1 MKKILLL
8 FTLALASST
17 GFAQNISDKAWQF
30 SDSLI
35 QEMTIEEKVGQMTL
49 FTSDWVVTG
58 PTLREG
64 YRKDIISG
72 KVGAIF
78 NAHTSEYTHELQRLA
93 VEETRLGIPLLFG
106 FDVVHGYRTIF
117 PIPLG
122 ESASW
127 NLQAMESSAKIAAIE
142 SSAAGLHWT
151 FAPMVDIARDP
162 RWGRISEGAGEDTY
176 LGSQIAAA
184 RVKGFQGEDIGNQ
197 NTLLSCVKHFA
208 AYGAAQAG
216 RDYHTTDLSDRTLR
230 ETYLPP
236 FQAALDAGA
245 YSVMTAFNDLNGIP
259 ASGNSYLLRDI
270 LRDEWDFKGLVVTDY
285 TSINEM
291 VNHGIVANNEEAGKL
306 AVEAGVDM
314 DMQGAAYYDY
324 LAKQVKNGEVE
335 EANLDESVRY
345 ILALK
350 YMLGLFEDPYRYG
363 SKEREEAD
371 IFAPEHLATALDITT
386 QSLVL
391 LKNDDVLPLSPN
403 QSVAIVGPM
412 ADNQR
417 DQLGNWIGDGKAGEV
432 ITALSA
438 FKATSNEI
446 YYAKGCEITGEA
458 DEESISEAVV
468 AASQADVIL
477 AFVGEAEWMSG
488 EAASR
493 SIITLPGPQRD
504 LIKALKETGKPL
516 VLILMN
522 GRPLDLSWESEEA
535 DAILEAWYPGTMG
548 GPAIVDILTGEA
560 NPSGRLPVTFPRS
573 LGQVPIHYNMKHTGR
588 PYSEGRYTSKY
599 LDVENSPLYPFGY
612 GLSYSTVS
620 YGTPRAS
627 ASEFADSVIISCKI
641 RNEGPMPQRET
652 VQLYIRDMVG
662 SVTRPVQELKAFQQ
676 IVIKPGELFDVEFTL
691 TKEDLAF
698 YTRDMT
704 WKAETGTF
712 QIQVGPNS
720 GEVKTVEVTLIEN

>member
-1 MKKILLL
+1 MKKTLQLFALIL
-8 FTLALASST
+8 ACST

-30 SDSLI
+30 SDSLL
-35 QEMTIEEKVGQMTL
+35 QKMTIEEKVGQMTL

-64 YRKDIISG
+64 YRQDVISG

-78 NAHTSEYTHELQRLA
+78 NAHTSKYTHELQRLA

-127 NLQAMESSAKIAAIE
+127 NLEAMENSARIAAVE

-162 RWGRISEGAGEDTY
+162 RWGRISEGAGEDPY

-184 RVKGFQGEDIGNQ
+184 RVRGFQGEDISDN

-245 YSVMTAFNDLNGIP
+245 YSIMTAFNDLNGIP
-259 ASGNSYLLRDI
+259 ASGNAYLLRDI
-270 LRDEWDFKGLVVTDY
+270 LREEWNFQGLVVTDY

-291 VNHGIVANNEEAGKL
+291 VNHGIVANNREAGKL

-324 LAKQVKNGEVE
+324 LTEQVENGEVE

-363 SKEREEAD
+363 SKAREESD
-371 IFAPEHLATALDITT
+371 IFAPEHLATALDIAT

-391 LKNDDVLPLSPN
+391 LKNEEVLPLSAN

-432 ITALSA
+432 ITPLSA
-438 FKATSNEI
+438 FKATDYEI
-446 YYAKGCEITGEA
+446 YYAKGCEVTGEA
-458 DEESISEAVV
+458 DEESIAEAVV
-468 AASQADVIL
+468 AASQSDVVL

-493 SIITLPGPQRD
+493 STITLPGPQRE

-516 VLILMN
+516 VLVLMN
-522 GRPLDLSWESEEA
+522 GRPLDLSWEDKEVE
-535 DAILEAWYPGTMG
+535 AILEAWYPGTMG

-573 LGQVPIHYNMKHTGR
+573 LGQVPIHYNMKNTGR

-612 GLSYSTVS
+612 GLSYSKVS
-620 YGTPRAS
+620 YGTPRVS
-627 ASEFADSVIISCKI
+627 ATEFTDSITIQCKI

-676 IVIKPGELFDVEFTL
+676 LMINPGELLDVEFTL
-691 TKEDLAF
+691 TREDLSF
-698 YTRDMT
+698 YTRDMS
-704 WKAETGTF
+704 WNAEPGTF
-712 QIQVGPNS
+712 QIQIGPNS
-720 GEVKTVEVTLIEN
+720 GDVKTVEVTLLQN

>member
-1 MKKILLL
+1 MKKILQL
-8 FTLALASST
+8 FTLSLAYST

-58 PTLREG
+58 PTLRDG
-64 YRKDIISG
+64 YREDVISG

-93 VEETRLGIPLLFG
+93 VKETRLGIPLLFG

-127 NLQAMESSAKIAAIE
+127 NLEAMESSARIAAVE

-184 RVKGFQGEDIGNQ
+184 RVRGFQGEDIADE

-270 LRDEWDFKGLVVTDY
+270 LRDEWGFKGLVVTDY

-324 LAKQVKNGEVE
+324 LAEQVKNGEVE
-335 EANLDESVRY
+335 ETNLDESVRY

-363 SKEREEAD
+363 SKEREETD

-391 LKNDDVLPLSPN
+391 LKNDEVLPLSSN

-432 ITALSA
+432 ITPLSA
-438 FKATSNEI
+438 FKAANYDI
-446 YYAKGCEITGEA
+446 YYAKGCEVTGEV
-458 DEESISEAVV
+458 DEESIAEAVV

-477 AFVGEAEWMSG
+477 AFLGEAEWMSG

-493 SIITLPGPQRD
+493 SNITLPGPQRD
-504 LIKALKETGKPL
+504 LINALKETGKPL

-522 GRPLDLSWESEEA
+522 GRPLDLSWESEEV

-573 LGQVPIHYNMKHTGR
+573 LGQVPIHYNMKNTGR

-599 LDVENSPLYPFGY
+599 LDVDNSPLYPFGY
-612 GLSYSTVS
+612 GLSYSTIS
-620 YGTPRAS
+620 YGSPRAS
-627 ASEFADSVIISCKI
+627 SEVFRDSVTISCKI
-641 RNEGPMPQRET
+641 RNEGPLPQRET
-652 VQLYIRDMVG
+652 IQLYIRDMVG

-676 IVIKPGELFDVEFTL
+676 IVIKPGELLDVKFTL
-691 TKEDLAF
+691 SREDLAF

-704 WKAETGTF
+704 WKAEPGTF

-720 GEVKTVEVTLIEN
+720 KDVKMIEVTLTDN

>member
-1 MKKILLL
+1 MKKLILLFPL
-8 FTLALASST
+8 SLALSI
-17 GFAQNISDKAWQF
+17 GLAQNISDEAWRF
-30 SDSLI
+30 SDCLI
-35 QEMTIEEKVGQMTL
+35 QEMTLSEKVGQMTL
-49 FTSDWVVTG
+49 FTSDLAVTG

-64 YRKDIISG
+64 YRQDVIAG
-72 KVGAIF
+72 KVGALF
-78 NAHTSEYTHELQRLA
+78 NAHTSDYTHELQRLA

-127 NLQAMESSAKIAAIE
+127 NLEAIEQSARIAAIE

-162 RWGRISEGAGEDTY
+162 RWGRMSEGAGEDTY
-176 LGSQIAAA
+176 LGSLIAAA
-184 RVKGFQGEDIGNQ
+184 RVKGFQGEDISSS

-236 FQAALDAGA
+236 FKASLDAGA
-245 YSVMTAFNDLNGIP
+245 YSIMTAFNDLNGIP
-259 ASGNSYLLRDI
+259 ATGNSYLLRDI
-270 LRDEWDFKGLVVTDY
+270 LRDEWGFEGMVVTDY

-291 VNHGIVANNEEAGKL
+291 VNHGIVASNEQAGKL

-314 DMQGAAYYDY
+314 DMQSAAYYDY
-324 LAKQVKNGEVE
+324 LVDQVNNGEVE
-335 EANLDESVRY
+335 ESNLDESVRY

-350 YMLGLFEDPYRYG
+350 YMLGLFDDPYRYG
-363 SKEREEAD
+363 SQEREEAE
-371 IFAPEHLATALDITT
+371 IFAPEHLAAALDIST

-391 LKNDDVLPLSPN
+391 LKNEEVLPLS
-403 QSVAIVGPM
+403 SGKRLAIVGPM

-432 ITALSA
+432 ITPLSA
-438 FKATSNEI
+438 FKATDYDL
-446 YYAKGCEITGEA
+446 YYAKGCEVTGEA
-458 DEESISEAVV
+458 DEESIAEAVV
-468 AASQADVIL
+468 AASQSDVVL

-493 SIITLPGPQRD
+493 SQITLPGPQRD
-504 LIKALKETGKPL
+504 LITALKETGKPL

-522 GRPLDLSWESEEA
+522 GRPLDLSWENKEA

-548 GPAIVDILTGEA
+548 GPAIVDVLTGDA

-573 LGQVPIHYNMKHTGR
+573 IGQVPIHYNMKNTGR

-599 LDVENSPLYPFGY
+599 LDVENSPLFPFGY
-612 GLSYSTVS
+612 GLSYSTIS
-620 YGTPRAS
+620 YGIPRPS
-627 ASEFADSVIISCKI
+627 ATEFSDSITIKCKI
-641 RNEGPMPQRET
+641 RNEGPMVQRET

-676 IVIKPGELFDVEFTL
+676 IMIKPGELLDVEFTL
-691 TKEDLAF
+691 TKDDLAF
-698 YTRDMT
+698 YTRDMS
-704 WKAETGTF
+704 WEAEPGAF
-712 QIQVGPNS
+712 QIQIGPHS
-720 GEVKTVEVTLIEN
+720 GDVKTVEVTLLEN

>member
-1 MKKILLL
+1 MKKLLL
-8 FTLALASST
+8 LIPLILAFSI
-17 GFAQNISDKAWQF
+17 GIGQNISDEAWQF

-64 YRKDIISG
+64 YRQDVISG

-127 NLQAMESSAKIAAIE
+127 NLEAMEQSARIAAIE

-184 RVKGFQGEDIGNQ
+184 RVMGFQGDEISDA

-245 YSVMTAFNDLNGIP
+245 YSIMTSFNDLNGIP

-270 LRDEWDFKGLVVTDY
+270 LRDEWGFEGMVVTDY

-291 VNHGIVANNEEAGKL
+291 VNHGIVANNEDAGKL

-324 LAKQVKNGEVE
+324 LANQVNNGEVE
-335 EANLDESVRY
+335 ESNLDESVRY

-350 YMLGLFEDPYRYG
+350 YMLGLFDDPYRYG
-363 SKEREEAD
+363 SKEREDAE
-371 IFAPEHLATALDITT
+371 IFSAEHLATALDVTT

-391 LKNDDVLPLSPN
+391 LKNEGALPLTPGKR
-403 QSVAIVGPM
+403 VAIVGPL

-432 ITALSA
+432 ITPLSA
-438 FKATSNEI
+438 FKATGLDL
-446 YYAKGCEITGEA
+446 YYAKGCEITGEPN
-458 DEESISEAVV
+458 EESIAEAVV

-493 SIITLPGPQRD
+493 SQITLPGPQRD
-504 LIKALKETGKPL
+504 LIIALKETGKPL

-522 GRPLDLSWESEEA
+522 GRPLDLSWENEQA

-548 GPAIVDILTGEA
+548 GPAIVDVLTGEA

-573 LGQVPIHYNMKHTGR
+573 LGQVPIHYNMKNTGR

-612 GLSYSTVS
+612 GLSYSTIS

-627 ASEFADSVIISCKI
+627 STEFSDSVTISCKI

-676 IVIKPGELFDVEFTL
+676 VMINPGELLDVEFTL
-691 TKEDLAF
+691 TKDDLAF
-698 YTRDMT
+698 YTRDMN
-704 WKAETGTF
+704 WKAEPGAF

-720 GEVKTVEVTLIEN
+720 GDVKTIGVTLTDN

>member
-8 FTLALASST
+8 FTLTLAYST

-127 NLQAMESSAKIAAIE
+127 NLEAMENSARIAAVE

-184 RVKGFQGEDIGNQ
+184 RVKGFQGGDIADE

-270 LRDEWDFKGLVVTDY
+270 LRDEWGFKGLVVTDY

-324 LAKQVKNGEVE
+324 LANQVKNGEVE

-391 LKNDDVLPLSPN
+391 LKNDDVLPLSSN
-403 QSVAIVGPM
+403 QSVAIVGPL

-432 ITALSA
+432 ITPLSA

-458 DEESISEAVV
+458 NEESIAEAVV

-477 AFVGEAEWMSG
+477 AFLGEAEWMSG

-504 LIKALKETGKPL
+504 LIKALQETGKPL

-612 GLSYSTVS
+612 GLSYSNIS

-627 ASEFADSVIISCKI
+627 SEEFTDSVTISCKI

-676 IVIKPGELFDVEFTL
+676 IVIKPGELLDVEFTL
-691 TKEDLAF
+691 TREDLAF

-704 WKAETGTF
+704 WKAEPGTF

-720 GEVKTVEVTLIEN
+720 GDVKTIEVTLTDN

>member
-1 MKKILLL
+1 MKKTLQLFAFIL
-8 FTLALASST
+8 ACST

-30 SDSLI
+30 SDSLL
-35 QEMTIEEKVGQMTL
+35 QKMTIEEKVGQMTL

-64 YRKDIISG
+64 YRQDVISG

-78 NAHTSEYTHELQRLA
+78 NAHTSKYTHELQRLA

-127 NLQAMESSAKIAAIE
+127 NLEAMENSARIAAVE

-162 RWGRISEGAGEDTY
+162 RWGRISEGAGEDPY

-184 RVKGFQGEDIGNQ
+184 RVRGFQGEDISDN

-245 YSVMTAFNDLNGIP
+245 YSIMTAFNDLNGIP
-259 ASGNSYLLRDI
+259 ASGNAYLLRDI
-270 LRDEWDFKGLVVTDY
+270 LREEWNFQGLVVTDY

-291 VNHGIVANNEEAGKL
+291 VNHGIVANNREAGKL

-324 LAKQVKNGEVE
+324 LTEQVENGEVE

-363 SKEREEAD
+363 SKAREESD
-371 IFAPEHLATALDITT
+371 IFAPEHLATALDIAT

-391 LKNDDVLPLSPN
+391 LKNEEVLPLSAN

-432 ITALSA
+432 ITPLSA
-438 FKATSNEI
+438 FKATDYEI
-446 YYAKGCEITGEA
+446 YYAKGCEVTGEA
-458 DEESISEAVV
+458 DEESIAEAVV
-468 AASQADVIL
+468 AASQSDVVL

-493 SIITLPGPQRD
+493 STITLPGPQRE

-516 VLILMN
+516 VLVLMN
-522 GRPLDLSWESEEA
+522 GRPLDLSWEDKEVE
-535 DAILEAWYPGTMG
+535 AILEAWYPGTMG

-573 LGQVPIHYNMKHTGR
+573 LGQVPIHYNMKNTGR

-612 GLSYSTVS
+612 GLSYSKVS
-620 YGTPRAS
+620 YGTPRVS
-627 ASEFADSVIISCKI
+627 ATEFTDSITIQCKI

-676 IVIKPGELFDVEFTL
+676 LMINPGELLDVEFTL
-691 TKEDLAF
+691 TREDLSF
-698 YTRDMT
+698 YTRDMS
-704 WKAETGTF
+704 WNAEPGTF
-712 QIQVGPNS
+712 QIQIGPNS
-720 GEVKTVEVTLIEN
+720 GDVKTVEVTLLQN